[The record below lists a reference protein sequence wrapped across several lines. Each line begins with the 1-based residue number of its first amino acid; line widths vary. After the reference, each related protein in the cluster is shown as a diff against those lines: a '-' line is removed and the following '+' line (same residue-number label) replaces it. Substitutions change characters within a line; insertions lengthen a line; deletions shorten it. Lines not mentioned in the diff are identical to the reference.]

1 MKDLLHREN
10 INLAVKHYSSLFYL
24 PSIKILLLILFLIN
38 LLLGF
43 LTSLLVCSRLSL
55 LMLVAE
61 NALVRGIL
69 FGSIFFASA
78 LFSDYL
84 ANRLLLKRDIIFS
97 DLKRVFFL
105 SLFSGIFFVIF
116 TIISLSFEYL
126 QTGIYTKVLS
136 LGLYVTLSFRL
147 LVINATSF
155 AGKYSKTIFGVLQPM
170 LLLLLSNALV
180 TIFRQEV
187 LHFSILL
194 YSLPFTLIFS
204 VLSVWLFKKS
214 LDVEGEK
221 LLGIPSLETA
231 KAFVANWTE
240 NVKGP
245 FEEILERLSEERT
258 VSVSALTFREKNTG
272 KLKAMIIVPSIHPG
286 PFKNVGS
293 SLLPS
298 IIKESLEREFQCIVS
313 VPHGISG
320 HELDLPSQAENEK
333 IIKSL
338 IFSLKGLQN
347 FSSRATNFFMVE
359 GNGAKVGCQVFDDCA
374 FVTLTTSPETME
386 DLPSDLNDAIIKKAL
401 ENGFSWAIVID
412 AHNSIN
418 GSFDMKRSV
427 GSLKEVAYL
436 ALEKAAYLRHTAFSE
451 IKVGAGCVLPR
462 GLGLKDG
469 MGPGGITAIV
479 VEVNGVKAAYV
490 TIDGNNMV
498 SSLREKILSSLKDV
512 GIDCGEVFT
521 TDTHAVSAV
530 VLNRRG
536 YHPIGEAIDHK
547 IIIDEVKKAV
557 CEALKNMEVVEFSW
571 CKIDIPGVKVIGERR
586 VSELSLLTENVFRK
600 AKKNSAIFVI
610 FGALLATFFTKI

>member
-10 INLAVKHYSSLFYL
+10 INLAVRHYSSLFYL
-24 PSIKILLLILFLIN
+24 PSIRILLLILFLIN

-43 LTSLLVCSRLSL
+43 LTSLLVCSHLSL
-55 LMLVAE
+55 STQIIE
-61 NALVRGIL
+61 NALARGIL
-69 FGSIFFASA
+69 FGSIFFISM
-78 LFSDYL
+78 LFLDYL
-84 ANRLLLKRDIIFS
+84 TNRLLLKRDIIFS

-116 TIISLSFEYL
+116 AIIGLSFKYL
-126 QTGIYTKVLS
+126 QMNIHAKALS
-136 LGLYVTLSFRL
+136 LGLYVALSFRL
-147 LVINATSF
+147 LIIDTTSF
-155 AGKYSKTIFGVLQPM
+155 TGKYSRIIFGVLQPT

-194 YSLPFTLIFS
+194 YPLPFALIFS
-204 VLSVWLFKKS
+204 VLSVWLFKKA

-221 LLGIPSLETA
+221 LFGIPSLEVA

-240 NVKGP
+240 NVKEP

-258 VSVSALTFREKNTG
+258 VSISALAFRKKNAER
-272 KLKAMIIVPSIHPG
+272 LKALIIVPSIHPG

-320 HELDLPSQAENEK
+320 HELDLSSQAENEK
-333 IIKSL
+333 ITKS
-338 IFSLKGLQN
+338 IIASLKGLHD
-347 FSSRATNFFMVE
+347 FSSKATNFFMVE
-359 GNGAKVGCQVFDDCA
+359 GSGAKVGCQVFDDCA

-386 DLPSDLNDAIIKKAL
+386 DLPPDLNDAIVKKAL
-401 ENGFSWAIVID
+401 ENGLSWAIVVD

-418 GSFDMKRSV
+418 GSFDMERSV

-436 ALEKAAYLRHTAFSE
+436 ALERAACLRHTAFNE
-451 IKVGAGCVLPR
+451 IKVGAGSVHPR
-462 GLGLKDG
+462 GLGLKEG
-469 MGPGGITAIV
+469 MGPGGITVIV

-498 SSLREKILSSLKDV
+498 SGLREKILLSLEDI

-547 IIIDEVKKAV
+547 IIIDEVKRAV

-586 VSELSLLTENVFRK
+586 VSELSLLTDNVFRK
-600 AKKNSAIFVI
+600 AKKNSIIFAIFGVL
-610 FGALLATFFTKI
+610 FAAFFTRI